1 MHQTLELTTICLE
14 SAQGSMDAE
23 LALELCVDAEA
34 ALSGI
39 KSSQRRALIASK
51 KDDDQMLSKRIAT
64 SYVDLGTLQDSLGR
78 SDKTHTNFKKA
89 VQWG

>member
-1 MHQTLELTTICLE
+1 
-14 SAQGSMDAE
+14 
-23 LALELCVDAEA
+23 LELCVDAEA

-51 KDDDQMLSKRIAT
+51 KGEDQTLSKRIAA

-78 SDKTHTNFKKA
+78 SGKAHTNFKKA